1 MKEKDILPA
10 RLLIIGTLFIL
21 AGSLLLLWTSAGIT
35 HARILWPMFLI
46 LPGLGF
52 LYRAVIKN
60 GSEIHIM
67 PGTFLTL
74 LGIYFL
80 LCNTVLP
87 DNEIEKIWPIFML
100 ITGLSMIPYG
110 FQKNRTLKIKIIV
123 PAVAIIGLSLFFLPF
138 TLKLLTIKFV
148 SFVTRWW
155 PVLLIILGFVFLT
168 IYYTKMH
175 SMRKNDKKT

>member
-1 MKEKDILPA
+1 MKEKELPG
-10 RLLIIGTLFIL
+10 RLLIIGTLFVLGGI
-21 AGSLLLLWTSAGIT
+21 LLLLWTSAGLT
-35 HARILWPMFLI
+35 YAELLWPLFLI

-52 LYRAVIKN
+52 LYKAVARN
-60 GSEIHIM
+60 GSERHTI

-74 LGIYFL
+74 LGIYLL

-87 DNEIEKIWPIFML
+87 ENEIEKIWPIFML

-110 FQKNRTLKIKIIV
+110 IRKNRKLRIRIIV
-123 PAVAIIGLSLFFLPF
+123 PAGAIIIMSLFFLPF
-138 TLKLLTIKFV
+138 TLKLLTIKFI

-155 PVLLIILGFVFLT
+155 PVLFIFLGLIFIT

-175 SMRKNDKKT
+175 TMRKNGK

>member
-1 MKEKDILPA
+1 MKEKELPA

-21 AGSLLLLWTSAGIT
+21 TGSLLLLWTSASMSYT
-35 HARILWPMFLI
+35 QLLWPLFLI
-46 LPGLGF
+46 IPGLGF
-52 LYRAVIKN
+52 LYKALARN
-60 GSEIHIM
+60 GSERHTI

-74 LGIYFL
+74 LGIYLL

-110 FQKNRTLKIKIIV
+110 IRKNRFLRIRILV
-123 PAVAIIGLSLFFLPF
+123 PAGAIIILSLFFLPF

-155 PVLLIILGFVFLT
+155 PVLFIILGLIFLT

-175 SMRKNDKKT
+175 TIRKNSSQSD

>member
-1 MKEKDILPA
+1 MPV
-10 RLLIIGTLFIL
+10 RLLIVGTLFVL
-21 AGSLLLLWTSAGIT
+21 GGSLLLLWTSADIP
-35 HARILWPMFLI
+35 HAQLLWPLFLI

-52 LYRAVIKN
+52 LYKAVVRH
-60 GSEIHIM
+60 GSEKHTI

-110 FQKNRTLKIKIIV
+110 IKKNRNTKNQNNCTGRCNYNN
-123 PAVAIIGLSLFFLPF
+123 VAFFLPF
-138 TLKLLTIKFV
+138 TLKLLTVKFIN
-148 SFVTRWW
+148 FATRWW
-155 PVLLIILGFVFLT
+155 PALLIILDLFS
-168 IYYTKMH
+168 YYLLH
-175 SMRKNDKKT
+175 KNAYNEEK

>member
-1 MKEKDILPA
+1 MPV
-10 RLLIIGTLFIL
+10 RLLIVGTLFIL
-21 AGSLLLLWTSAGIT
+21 AGSLLLLWTSADIP
-35 HARILWPMFLI
+35 HAQLLWPLFLI

-52 LYRAVIKN
+52 LYKAVVRN
-60 GSEIHIM
+60 GSEKHTI

-110 FQKNRTLKIKIIV
+110 IKKNRILKIRIIV
-123 PAVAIIGLSLFFLPF
+123 PAGAIIIMSLFFLPF
-138 TLKLLTIKFV
+138 TLKLLTVKFIN
-148 SFVTRWW
+148 FATRWW
-155 PVLLIILGFVFLT
+155 PALLIILGLIFLT

-175 SMRKNDKKT
+175 TMRKNEK